1 MIVSWLLFPL
11 VLAALCLG
19 CGLLV
24 RRLAGAPVPGPL
36 LMPLGFAV
44 MVVVGEFAA
53 LSDATAELSAPVVAG
68 AAVAG
73 FLLAGRSVTRGID
86 RWAAVAGLCAF
97 VIYAAPVA
105 FSGEPTIAG
114 YIKLDDTATWLALTD
129 RVMEHGRD
137 LSGLAPSTYEATLDF
152 NLASGYP
159 IGAFLPFGTAAVFV
173 GRDLAWLFQPYLAF
187 LASLLAL
194 SLYSITDGIVRSRAL
209 RAICAVV
216 AAQAALLFG
225 YYLWGGIKE
234 VGGAA
239 LLVLVCGLLP
249 LALNAWGDWRRAV
262 PLSIA
267 VAAMVG
273 MLTAAGGA
281 VWLAPALGIGFLLL
295 LRGEGANRALR
306 SAGAFAVVLVVLCLP
321 WLLGSPL
328 LPPTSAP
335 LDAANAKGN
344 LAGPLSPFQVF
355 GIWPVGDFRVHP
367 DDPLVTA
374 LLIAVVAGSTLAGA
388 LRVWRLKTA
397 RAPIVFWATA
407 LVGSAILVIA
417 GSPWVGGKALA
428 TASPALL
435 FGGIAGAAILT
446 ERGFRVE
453 GLLAIA
459 AIVTG
464 VLWSNALAYRDVWL
478 APQDKLAELE
488 HVGELIDGQGPAL
501 MTEYEP
507 YGVRHFLRNADAEGA
522 SELRR
527 RPVYLVNGEILG
539 KAEFRD
545 IDAFALP
552 SLLAYR
558 TLVLRRSPL
567 ASRPPLPFRLRWRGD
582 FYEVWERPPGAPPP
596 IKHLPLSD
604 GELPSAVPD
613 CRQIQRL
620 AGQPGVGRIASSQ
633 LSGQPLVVQ
642 LASLRVPDSWRGGG
656 ELIYPRGSGT
666 AEGSFES
673 PRGDLSFWLGGSW
686 RGRVEISVDG
696 RQVGAKDGQLDRANQ
711 FIEVGS
717 SSLDQGRHQL
727 RLTYD
732 GGGLAPGTGG
742 PAFGLGPLV
751 ISRST
756 AADAKVRYVAP
767 SRAGSLCG
775 QALDW
780 VEALRG

>member
-1 MIVSWLLFPL
+1 MTS
-11 VLAALCLG
+11 A
-19 CGLLV
+19 
-24 RRLAGAPVPGPL
+24 
-36 LMPLGFAV
+36 
-44 MVVVGEFAA
+44 
-53 LSDATAELSAPVVAG
+53 SLSA
-68 AAVAG
+68 
-73 FLLAGRSVTRGID
+73 
-86 RWAAVAGLCAF
+86 
-97 VIYAAPVA
+97 
-105 FSGEPTIAG
+105 
-114 YIKLDDTATWLALTD
+114 
-129 RVMEHGRD
+129 
-137 LSGLAPSTYEATLDF
+137 
-152 NLASGYP
+152 
-159 IGAFLPFGTAAVFV
+159 
-173 GRDLAWLFQPYLAF
+173 
-187 LASLLAL
+187 
-194 SLYSITDGIVRSRAL
+194 
-209 RAICAVV
+209 AI
-216 AAQAALLFG
+216 
-225 YYLWGGIKE
+225 I
-234 VGGAA
+234 
-239 LLVLVCGLLP
+239 
-249 LALNAWGDWRRAV
+249 
-262 PLSIA
+262 
-267 VAAMVG
+267 
-273 MLTAAGGA
+273 
-281 VWLAPALGIGFLLL
+281 
-295 LRGEGANRALR
+295 
-306 SAGAFAVVLVVLCLP
+306 
-321 WLLGSPL
+321 
-328 LPPTSAP
+328 
-335 LDAANAKGN
+335 
-344 LAGPLSPFQVF
+344 
-355 GIWPVGDFRVHP
+355 
-367 DDPLVTA
+367 
-374 LLIAVVAGSTLAGA
+374 
-388 LRVWRLKTA
+388 
-397 RAPIVFWATA
+397 
-407 LVGSAILVIA
+407 
-417 GSPWVGGKALA
+417 
-428 TASPALL
+428 
-435 FGGIAGAAILT
+435 
-446 ERGFRVE
+446 
-453 GLLAIA
+453 
-459 AIVTG
+459 
-464 VLWSNALAYRDVWL
+464 
-478 APQDKLAELE
+478 
-488 HVGELIDGQGPAL
+488 
-501 MTEYEP
+501 
-507 YGVRHFLRNADAEGA
+507 
-522 SELRR
+522 
-527 RPVYLVNGEILG
+527 
-539 KAEFRD
+539 RD

-567 ASRPPLPFRLRWRGD
+567 ASRPPLPFLLRWRGD